1 MFLKIK
7 ADSGDRS
14 PWGDFWFAPVPWGGG
29 AANINGDAALGLP
42 AVYSCVRVLAESVST
57 LPFVLY
63 KEKANGGKEKIRD
76 HWLYRLFARRPN
88 AYQNP
93 MEFREMM
100 QGHLALRGNAFAR
113 IYANS
118 RGEVTDL
125 IPIHPDRITIEML
138 SDTNWRYRV
147 WSSDGTNAPV
157 NRENIFHIKGLSPNG
172 VIGYNPIQ
180 LARMAIGTGLAAQD
194 YGMRFFENDARP
206 GGWIEHPGN
215 FKDDE
220 QRRKWRAQWQ
230 EQQTGRNRHKTAV
243 LEYGLKY
250 HELAVS
256 NDDAQFIETKKMS
269 RAEIASMFRVP
280 LHMIGD
286 LERATFSNIEQQ
298 SLEFI
303 RDSLRSWLVRWE
315 EAIKFN
321 FMDPED
327 DELHVKFDVKEL
339 MRGDM
344 AARSAY
350 YHNGILDGWLTRN
363 EARIDDDRDPLD
375 GLDEPL
381 RPLNMVEESDAEDEE
396 DEEDL
401 LEGGDSAGKP
411 TQSPQK
417 EGGAQHLD
425 SRLVALASAAAE
437 RVARK
442 ESEMVSKALRADD
455 WVSAI
460 IAMYSKHATFVEVA
474 LGVESYSAKE
484 YCAEQKAFLAD
495 HRDIS
500 IDDFTEIARC
510 KLERLALKGTI

>member
-1 MFLKIK
+1 
-7 ADSGDRS
+7 
-14 PWGDFWFAPVPWGGG
+14 
-29 AANINGDAALGLP
+29 
-42 AVYSCVRVLAESVST
+42 
-57 LPFVLY
+57 
-63 KEKANGGKEKIRD
+63 
-76 HWLYRLFARRPN
+76 
-88 AYQNP
+88 

-147 WSSDGTNAPV
+147 WSKDGTDTPV
-157 NRENIFHIKGLSPNG
+157 RREDIFHIKGLSPNG

-180 LARMAIGTGLAAQD
+180 LARVAIGTGLAAQD

-206 GGWIEHPGN
+206 GGWIEYPGQ

-230 EQQTGRNRHKTAV
+230 EQQTGRNRHKAAV
-243 LEYGLKY
+243 LEFGMKY
-250 HELAVS
+250 HELSVS

-269 RAEIASMFRVP
+269 RAEIAAMFRVP

-286 LERATFSNIEQQ
+286 LDRATFSNIEQQ

-303 RDSLRSWLVRWE
+303 RDALRSWLVRWE

-327 DELHVKFDVKEL
+327 DELHIKFDVKEL
-339 MRGDM
+339 MRGDS
-344 AARSAY
+344 AARSQY

-363 EARIDDDRDPLD
+363 EVRIEEDRDPLD

-381 RPLNMVEESDAEDEE
+381 RPLNMVEESEAED
-396 DEEDL
+396 DEEGL
-401 LEGGDSAGKP
+401 LEGDDAASKPMQPRQKDGSA
-411 TQSPQK
+411 QRL
-417 EGGAQHLD
+417 GG
-425 SRLVALASAAAE
+425 RLVALASAAAE
-437 RVARK
+437 RIARK
-442 ESEMVSKALRADD
+442 EAEMVAKALKQSSPWSTVA
-455 WVSAI
+455 A
-460 IAMYSKHATFVEVA
+460 AFEKHETFIVAA
-474 LGVESYSAKE
+474 LGIEASRAKD
-484 YCAEQKAFLAD
+484 YCQSQLTALAG
-495 HRDIS
+495 
-500 IDDFTEIARC
+500 DDVDQDTYVAIARQ
-510 KLERLALKGTI
+510 KLESLAIKGSL